1 MYPYIIHELHYDSLT
16 EKHNALQWK
25 IEERLFIFTLY
36 DRQLGDNLFK
46 GKQKA
51 LKCHRLK
58 ISQLALS
65 SSPGRLQF
73 IIQMLECLS
82 LDCPTSWSKHLLF
95 ASERSQKK
103 LLHSTEGLQKG
114 KRLHNSSSPN
124 TPLVSS
130 GYREKPLAGACD
142 VL

>member
-1 MYPYIIHELHYDSLT
+1 MYPYIIHELHCDSLT

-25 IEERLFIFTLY
+25 IEEQLFIFTLY

-95 ASERSQKK
+95 ASERSQKTYCIPQRGCK
-103 LLHSTEGLQKG
+103 RVKG
-114 KRLHNSSSPN
+114 YT
-124 TPLVSS
+124 TP
-130 GYREKPLAGACD
+130 PPQTPH
-142 VL
+142 